1 MGYSPGGG
9 KQRVAQPHLH
19 EHDFNA
25 ALGEVIR
32 QLRATWRADAEAVV
46 AERQGGILEARTKR
60 SLRADVLLQP
70 EDLQPV
76 VMEVKFA
83 PGAAVE
89 QAAMERIEAQCV
101 RNGRTI
107 RTTFAVLAPASAKNW
122 RNRDAAAAKL
132 AAGAQLQYCAF
143 IRRPIDSPG
152 PPERWP
158 ETGFIPCTAATLAE
172 AAAAI
177 ATPGHEI
184 KWLAN
189 HIAVDIRGRASLLL
203 GSTRP
208 AIAQEITATTGQ
220 ESPLYGMEIACCIW
234 LNALLLQNKIALARQ
249 DDAICSVDQTRG
261 FGGALYMNDVRQAWR
276 RILDINY
283 ASIYE
288 PAIETLHAGLNPPYA
303 NEVLGSF
310 AERAKEIEEARLGP
324 LNDIGGELF
333 PKLTQD
339 RKEAAQ
345 FYTRPEAAVL
355 LAHLTIPDDA
365 APPGTAQSWADA
377 EGLKDTRLGDFACG
391 TGTLLRAG
399 YQRIRAL
406 HERAGGEA
414 SGIHQSFMESCIC
427 GTDIS
432 PISYHLTASGLSA
445 MDAMRDYEHNNI
457 GMCSVKHGYTGALEF
472 HLRDEIAE
480 LMQRNIRAAAGK
492 PKTNRQG
499 EQITARRGSFDFVLM
514 NPPYSRTRG
523 GQSTFDVAGLSEAE
537 RKLCQQRVR
546 RQFKDTPAN
555 FQAGLASAFT
565 VLADR
570 KLRGGGRLGIVLP
583 LTMAAAASWEKVRA
597 MFARDY
603 CRVTVVTYTA
613 DAGKQQAISEDTGM
627 GELMICATRLCRR
640 SADRKAAETP
650 GMGLAVNLSQ
660 PPRHQA
666 EAAVFA
672 LAIREAERSAGRGR
686 AEGVLKVGGEK
697 IGEWCSIALPENGS
711 PWTAVGSRSNE
722 LARIAEALR
731 EGRVQFSSE
740 SNPWKL
746 PLPMKP
752 LEQVFEVGPT
762 HHLIGHMEGREA
774 IGAFEMQPFQ
784 AGEAKSHLALWKA
797 DAGSQTQLIV
807 QATHYGIGRGSKKQK
822 DRMKKLA
829 GRLFYQRN
837 MRWTSQALLAATTK
851 ENYMGGSAWTVLMH
865 KSAGVRNAFALWSNS
880 TFGMIVLWA
889 LGQRQQAGRA
899 MVKIEALR
907 QLLTPDFAAG
917 TQAGER
923 ARRVARKHFPRLARL
938 QLQPAG
944 LGFADP
950 ARREIDAAVCEMLGV
965 PRKYHADLQHM
976 ALLLA
981 QEPSVNGGNRKIL
994 AALRE

>member
-1 MGYSPGGG
+1 MN
-9 KQRVAQPHLH
+9 QTHLR
-19 EHDFNA
+19 ERDFNA

-32 QLRATWRADAEAVV
+32 QQRAAWRGDAEAVI

-60 SLRADVLLQP
+60 GLRADVLLQP

-89 QAAMERIEAQCV
+89 QSARERIEAQSV

-107 RTTFAVLAPASAKNW
+107 RTAFAVLAPAGAKNW
-122 RNRDAAAAKL
+122 RNRGEAAAKL

-143 IRRPIDSPG
+143 IRRPKDSPG
-152 PPERWP
+152 PPVRWP
-158 ETGFIPCTAATLAE
+158 ETGFISGTAATLAE

-177 ATPGHEI
+177 ATPDHEI
-184 KWLAN
+184 KWLADAVAVAIRGKAKLLRETGN
-189 HIAVDIRGRASLLL
+189 PIAVDR
-203 GSTRP
+203 
-208 AIAQEITATTGQ
+208 ITAATGQ
-220 ESPLYGMEIACCIW
+220 DSRLHGMEIACCIW
-234 LNALLLQNKIALARQ
+234 LNALLLQNRIAEAKHGEGLRKVEQ
-249 DDAICSVDQTRG
+249 LRSPCGV
-261 FGGALYMNDVRQAWR
+261 LHPCKVRAEWR
-276 RILDINY
+276 RILEINR
-283 ASIYE
+283 ASIYQ
-288 PAIETLHAGLNPPYA
+288 PALETLDAALNIPRTSEAIHAL
-303 NEVLGSF
+303 
-310 AERAKEIEEARLGP
+310 AERAADIENARLGP

-365 APPGTAQSWADA
+365 APPGTARNWADA
-377 EGLKDTRLGDFACG
+377 KGLQDARLGDFACG

-399 YQRIRAL
+399 YRRIRAL
-406 HERAGGEA
+406 HERAGGDA
-414 SGIHQSFMESCIC
+414 SAIHQPFMECCIC

-445 MDAMRDYEHNNI
+445 MDAMPDYGHNNI
-457 GMCSVKHGYTGALEF
+457 GMCSVKRGRTGALEF
-472 HLRDEIAE
+472 YIRDEIAE
-480 LMQRNIRAAAGK
+480 LMHQKIRA
-492 PKTNRQG
+492 G
-499 EQITARRGSFDFVLM
+499 EQITARSGSFDFVLM
-514 NPPYSRTRG
+514 NPPYSRTRK
-523 GQSTFDVAGLSEAE
+523 GQSAFDVAGLGEAE
-537 RKLCQQRVR
+537 RKLCQQRAR
-546 RQFKDTPAN
+546 RQFKDTAAN
-555 FQAGLASAFT
+555 FQAGLGSAFT

-583 LTMAAAASWEKVRA
+583 LTMAASPTWKKVRA

-603 CRVTVVTYTA
+603 CRVTVVAYA
-613 DAGKQQAISEDTGM
+613 AEESKWQAISEDTGM
-627 GELMICATRLCRR
+627 GEVMICATRLRR
-640 SADRKAAETP
+640 RAEDRKAGETP
-650 GMGLAVNLSQ
+650 GMGLAVNISQ

-666 EAAVFA
+666 ESAEFA
-672 LAIREAERSAGRGR
+672 SAIREAERRAGGGQ
-686 AEGVLKVGGEK
+686 AEGLLKIGSEK
-697 IGEWCSIALPENGS
+697 IGEWCRMTLSEDGA
-711 PWTAVGSRSNE
+711 PWSAVGSGSSE
-722 LARIAEALR
+722 LVRIAEALCA
-731 EGRVQFSSE
+731 GRVLFPSGTAK
-740 SNPWKL
+740 WKL
-746 PLPMKP
+746 PLPMRP
-752 LEQVFEVGPT
+752 LENVFEIGPT
-762 HHLIGHMEGREA
+762 HDLIGHPAKTKAGEDTR
-774 IGAFEMQPFQ
+774 GAFGMHPLLV
-784 AGEAKSHLALWKA
+784 GDVKKHPSLWKA
-797 DAGSQTQLIV
+797 DAKAQTQLIAA
-807 QATHYGIGRGSKKQK
+807 ATHYGIGTGAAGKQEK
-822 DRMKKLA
+822 MKKLA

-851 ENYMGGSAWTVLMH
+851 ENCMGGSAWTVLMH
-865 KSAGVRNAFALWSNS
+865 KSAGVRNACALWSNS

-938 QLQPAG
+938 QLRAAG

-965 PRKYHADLQHM
+965 PRKHRADLRRM

-981 QEPSVNGGNRKIL
+981 REPGVNDGNRKIL
-994 AALRE
+994 AALRGEMEYSRGGDAA

>member
-1 MGYSPGGG
+1 VN
-9 KQRVAQPHLH
+9 QTHLR
-19 EHDFNA
+19 ERDFNA

-32 QLRATWRADAEAVV
+32 QQRAAWRGDAEAVIT
-46 AERQGGILEARTKR
+46 ERQGGILEARTKR

-76 VMEVKFA
+76 VMEAKFA

-89 QAAMERIEAQCV
+89 QSARERIEAQCV

-107 RTTFAVLAPASAKNW
+107 RTAFAVLAPAGAKNW
-122 RNRDAAAAKL
+122 RNRDEAAAKL

-143 IRRPIDSPG
+143 IRRPKDSPG
-152 PPERWP
+152 PPVRWP
-158 ETGFIPCTAATLAE
+158 ETGFISGTAATLAE

-177 ATPGHEI
+177 ATPDHEI
-184 KWLAN
+184 KWLADAVAVAIRGKAKLLRETGN
-189 HIAVDIRGRASLLL
+189 PIAVDR
-203 GSTRP
+203 
-208 AIAQEITATTGQ
+208 ITAATGQ
-220 ESPLYGMEIACCIW
+220 DSRLHGMEIACCIW
-234 LNALLLQNKIALARQ
+234 LNALLLQNRIAEAKHGEGLRKVEQ
-249 DDAICSVDQTRG
+249 LRSPCGV
-261 FGGALYMNDVRQAWR
+261 LHPCKVRAEWR
-276 RILDINY
+276 RILEIKR
-283 ASIYE
+283 ASIYQ
-288 PAIETLHAGLNPPYA
+288 PALETLDAALSIPQASEAIHAL
-303 NEVLGSF
+303 
-310 AERAKEIEEARLGP
+310 AERAADIENARLGP

-445 MDAMRDYEHNNI
+445 MDAMPDYGHNNI
-457 GMCSVKHGYTGALEF
+457 GMCSVKRGRTGALEF

-480 LMQRNIRAAAGK
+480 LMHQKLRA
-492 PKTNRQG
+492 G
-499 EQITARRGSFDFVLM
+499 EQITARSGSFDFVLM
-514 NPPYSRTRG
+514 NPPYSRTRK
-523 GQSTFDVAGLSEAE
+523 GQSAFDVAGLGEAE
-537 RKLCQQRVR
+537 RKLCQQRAR
-546 RQFKDTPAN
+546 RQFKDTAAN
-555 FQAGLASAFT
+555 FQAGLGSAFT

-583 LTMAAAASWEKVRA
+583 LTMSAAASWEKVRA

-784 AGEAKSHLALWKA
+784 VGEAKSHLALWKA

-807 QATHYGIGRGSKKQK
+807 QATHYGIGRGSKKQR

-899 MVKIEALR
+899 MVKIRALH
-907 QLLTPDFAAG
+907 QLLTPDFAAK

-965 PRKYHADLQHM
+965 LRKYHADLQHM

>member
-1 MGYSPGGG
+1 VS
-9 KQRVAQPHLH
+9 QTHLH

-32 QLRATWRADAEAVV
+32 QQRAVWRADAESVI
-46 AERQGGILEARTKR
+46 AERQGGILEARSEH

-76 VMEVKFA
+76 VIEVKFA
-83 PGAAVE
+83 PGTGVE
-89 QAAMERIEAQCV
+89 QSAIERIEKRCA

-122 RNRDAAAAKL
+122 RNRDEAAAKL
-132 AAGAQLQYCAF
+132 AKGARLQYCAF
-143 IRRPIDSPG
+143 IRRPKDSPG

-184 KWLAN
+184 KLLADRT
-189 HIAVDIRGRASLLL
+189 ASDIRARAALLL
-203 GSTRP
+203 GATRP
-208 AIAQEITATTGQ
+208 AIAEEITATTGQ

-234 LNALLLQNKIALARQ
+234 LNALLLQNQIAAARQ
-249 DDAICSVDQTRG
+249 DDALCSVEQMRG
-261 FGGALYMNDVRQAWR
+261 AGGALFMSNVRQAWR
-276 RILDINY
+276 RILNINY

-303 NEVLGSF
+303 NEVLDSL
-310 AERAKEIEEARLGP
+310 AERARDIEEARLGP

-345 FYTRPEAAVL
+345 FYTRPEAAAL
-355 LAHLTIPDDA
+355 LAHLTIPDDS
-365 APPGTAQSWADA
+365 APPGTAKSWADA
-377 EGLKDTRLGDFACG
+377 EGLKNTRLGDFACG

-414 SGIHQSFMESCIC
+414 SMIHQSFMENCIC

-445 MDAMRDYEHNNI
+445 MDAMQDYEHNNI

-472 HLRDEIAE
+472 HLRDEVAE

-492 PKTNRQG
+492 PEASRQG

-537 RKLCQQRVR
+537 RKQCQQRAR
-546 RQFKDTPAN
+546 RQFKDSAAN
-555 FQAGLASAFT
+555 FQAGLASAFA
-565 VLADR
+565 VMADR

-603 CRVTVVTYTA
+603 CRVTIVTYTA

-640 SADRKAAETP
+640 NADRKAAETP

-666 EAAVFA
+666 EAAEFA
-672 LAIREAERSAGRGR
+672 LAIREAERRAENGK
-686 AEGVLKVGGEK
+686 AEGVLTIGSEK
-697 IGEWCSIALPENGS
+697 IGEWCGFALPENGS
-711 PWTAVGSRSNE
+711 PWSAVGSQSND
-722 LARIAEALR
+722 LTRIAEGLC
-731 EGRVQFSSE
+731 EGRVRFLSADK
-740 SNPWKL
+740 PWKL

-762 HHLIGHMEGREA
+762 HHLIGHIGGREA
-774 IGAFEMQPFQ
+774 IGAFEMQPLE
-784 AGEAKSHLALWKA
+784 AGKTRSHLALWNA
-797 DAGSQTQLIV
+797 DARAQTHLIV
-807 QATHYGIGRGSKKQK
+807 RATHYGIGVGSEKQK
-822 DRMKKLA
+822 QQMKKRA

-851 ENYMGGSAWTVLMH
+851 EDCMGGSAWTVLMH
-865 KSAGVRNAFALWSNS
+865 KSAGVRNAYALWSNS

-899 MVKIEALR
+899 MVKIRALH
-907 QLLTPDFAAG
+907 QLLTPDFAAK

-938 QLQPAG
+938 QLRASG
-944 LGFADP
+944 FGFADP
-950 ARREIDAAVCEMLGV
+950 ARREIDSAVCEMLGV
-965 PRKYHADLQHM
+965 PRKRRADLQRM
-976 ALLLA
+976 ARMFA
-981 QEPSVNGGNRKIL
+981 QEPSVNGGNRAIL
-994 AALRE
+994 AALREEMEYSPGGDAA